1 MVLTC
6 LVVCAEAQA
15 LQVLD
20 RILRDLGME
29 TEHSA
34 DFAEADQR
42 LHANRFDAVILDCAD
57 EQGASGLVASLR
69 KTSAN
74 RTALVVAMVDSQNNV
89 REVFAKGA
97 NFVLYKPIIPERA
110 ATSLRAARGLMRRE
124 RRRNQRIP
132 VSGSAA
138 ITYTNVEDANAVLT
152 DVSEEGIA
160 IHSERQVPPSCKVY
174 FQFSLPGQ
182 VSTIRLSGEV
192 MWQDSVGRVGLRF
205 ADVPQTSRRAL
216 AEWLRANVSRIPEP
230 ELDPSAA
237 TAKKPAEHPRG
248 LGLLNVSSADRREK
262 SRLACR
268 LSADIYQSGSNV
280 PNRCTLSDVSSGGC
294 YVETT
299 APFKSGTSVDIVVR
313 TADLKLRVRGTV
325 QAMHPGFGMGVAF
338 NLATTEER
346 EQVRQLVAC
355 QSADLGVSS
364 ELR

>member
-132 VSGSAA
+132 VSGSYLA
-138 ITYTNVEDANAVLT
+138 I
-152 DVSEEGIA
+152 
-160 IHSERQVPPSCKVY
+160 
-174 FQFSLPGQ
+174 
-182 VSTIRLSGEV
+182 
-192 MWQDSVGRVGLRF
+192 
-205 ADVPQTSRRAL
+205 
-216 AEWLRANVSRIPEP
+216 
-230 ELDPSAA
+230 
-237 TAKKPAEHPRG
+237 
-248 LGLLNVSSADRREK
+248 SSY
-262 SRLACR
+262 CR
-268 LSADIYQSGSNV
+268 LSLICV
-280 PNRCTLSDVSSGGC
+280 DVNS
-294 YVETT
+294 
-299 APFKSGTSVDIVVR
+299 
-313 TADLKLRVRGTV
+313 
-325 QAMHPGFGMGVAF
+325 
-338 NLATTEER
+338 
-346 EQVRQLVAC
+346 
-355 QSADLGVSS
+355 
-364 ELR
+364 